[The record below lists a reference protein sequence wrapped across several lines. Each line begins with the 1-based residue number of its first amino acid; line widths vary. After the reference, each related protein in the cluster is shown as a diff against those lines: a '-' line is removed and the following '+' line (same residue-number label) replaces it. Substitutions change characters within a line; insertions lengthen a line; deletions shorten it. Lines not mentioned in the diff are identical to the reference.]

1 MLTAEE
7 SLMKSN
13 QPTIIISGA
22 NGFLGKE
29 LVAHFSRKNFHVVG
43 LVRNPEIQKPLKNV
57 TYKKHDLSKKLDDVL
72 FKNADYFVHAAYI
85 KEDKTTPNAFA
96 LNLSGTKQLVKASRK
111 YNLKHT
117 IFISSMSAQPDA
129 LSTYGK
135 QKYEIEKLFSH
146 KNDVVIRSGLII
158 GAGGLVQQITNFIR
172 KFHIAPLIG
181 GGTQPLQIIAV
192 YDLVKAIETLLSSKI
207 SGTLTI
213 AEPTVFTYK
222 EFYRAIAANLHM
234 SLVLL
239 PVPFFIPLFAIQFA
253 KAIGI
258 PLSITKDNLLG
269 IRRLRSVDTKADL
282 AKINLKPD
290 RLEKVL
296 RKVRLN

>member
-1 MLTAEE
+1 
-7 SLMKSN
+7 MKSR
-13 QPTIIISGA
+13 QPTVIISGA

-29 LVAHFSRKNFHVVG
+29 LVAHFSKKEYLVVG
-43 LVRNPEIQKPLKNV
+43 LVRNPELQKPLKNV
-57 TYKKHDLSKKLDDVL
+57 IYQKHDLSKKLDDSP
-72 FKNADYFVHAAYI
+72 FKDADYLIHTAYI
-85 KEDKTTPNAFA
+85 KEDKATPNAFT
-96 LNLSGTKQLVKASRK
+96 LNLKGTKQLLAASRK
-111 YNLKHT
+111 YKLKRT

-158 GAGGLVQQITNFIR
+158 GAGGLIQQITSFIK
-172 KFHIAPLIG
+172 KFHVAPLIG

-192 YDLVKAIETLLSSKI
+192 YDLVKAIDTLLSSKI
-207 SGTLTI
+207 NGTLTI

-222 EFYRAIAANLHM
+222 EFYRAIAANLHI

-239 PVPFFIPLFAIQFA
+239 PVPFFIPLFAIQLA
-253 KAIGI
+253 KAVGI

-269 IRRLRSVDTKADL
+269 IKRLRSVDTKADL
-282 AKINLKPD
+282 EKIKLKPA
-290 RLEKVL
+290 RLEEVLQKVNL
-296 RKVRLN
+296 G